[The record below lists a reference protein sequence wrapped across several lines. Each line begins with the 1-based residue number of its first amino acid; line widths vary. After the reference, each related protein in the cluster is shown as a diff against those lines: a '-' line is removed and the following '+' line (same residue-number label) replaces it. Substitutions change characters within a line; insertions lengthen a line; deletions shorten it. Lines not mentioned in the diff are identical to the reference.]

1 MLPIRLLILVKKF
14 TFENQLHGHCELY
27 LEYCIA
33 RPAARALAAAA
44 LTAARARRRAS
55 YTLHLE

>member
-14 TFENQLHGHCELY
+14 TFENQLHMGTVSYLKVY

-44 LTAARARRRAS
+44 LTAARAAAR
-55 YTLHLE
+55 